1 MSIFLKGVTH
11 DFSEKIWNFFRI
23 SFSLKKKYL
32 DMMFNNVLNRKKGFL
47 PYKNVILTKCENVR
61 FSKGVN
67 PWVSSKIWKYFWVLK
82 FFEKDLYMVF
92 NYILNGKKG
101 FLDYKN
107 VNLTLWENVHYFFL
121 SGCPLICIKNRTF
134 LLSLIFFEKD
144 RDTMFKYLLNNI
156 KNFLDYKNVI
166 LTYSKHDH
174 FSKGGNPGFSS
185 KIWKFFWVSFSLKKT
200 YTWCLIMF
208 WIKKEFLDYKNVILT

>member
-1 MSIFLKGVTH
+1 M
-11 DFSEKIWNFFRI
+11 
-23 SFSLKKKYL
+23 
-32 DMMFNNVLNRKKGFL
+32 RKC
-47 PYKNVILTKCENVR
+47 P
-61 FSKGVN
+61 
-67 PWVSSKIWKYFWVLK
+67 
-82 FFEKDLYMVF
+82 
-92 NYILNGKKG
+92 
-101 FLDYKN
+101 
-107 VNLTLWENVHYFFL
+107 FFL
-121 SGCPLICIKNRTF
+121 RGCPLICIKNRTF

-144 RDTMFKYLLNNI
+144 LDIMFKYLLNNI

-208 WIKKEFLDYKNVILT
+208 WIKKEFLDYKNVILTSWDNVHISREVKPGFLSKFWNFFWLPFPL